1 MKFFS
6 SPGGWLAF
14 LALASA
20 FHVCRAE
27 KPEPNDILLFMFFG
41 IGVGVIFMQVLNRIG
56 DPVPFTVVV
65 FMAGVL
71 FSLANKDSTGMTI
84 RRFKI
89 SQTDTS
95 NCVPLLPIA

>member
-1 MKFFS
+1 MKFLT
-6 SPGGWLAF
+6 PAGGWLTF
-14 LALASA
+14 LVLASA

-71 FSLANKDSTGMTI
+71 FSLANKDSTGTTDCN
-84 RRFKI
+84 FENVP
-89 SQTDTS
+89 TDT
-95 NCVPLLPIA
+95 C